1 MGAFP
6 ADKIRSLAIADV
18 VLVDLEIHVD
28 ARGHLYEVVHASDGF
43 VPTIA
48 QVYHVVD
55 PRPDTIRAFHAHE
68 RLHDWFHI
76 VHGSAIFGLVD
87 NREQSPTYQKALRLV
102 LTSRKPQLLV
112 VPPGVYHG
120 WMSLE
125 PNTIM
130 SSVASHEY
138 DRDQPDE
145 HRVPADHFDAL
156 FGGSPWRVEA
166 R

>member
-1 MGAFP
+1 M
-6 ADKIRSLAIADV
+6 
-18 VLVDLEIHVD
+18 
-28 ARGHLYEVVHASDGF
+28 VHASDGF

-48 QVYHVVD
+48 QVYHVHD
-55 PRPDTIRAFHAHE
+55 PRPDTVRAFHAHE

-87 NREQSPTYQKALRLV
+87 GREGGPTYQQVLRLV

-112 VPPGVYHG
+112 IPPGVYHG

-125 PNTIM
+125 PHTIM
-130 SSVASHEY
+130 TSIASHEY
-138 DRDQPDE
+138 DRDRPDE
-145 HRVPADHFDAL
+145 HRVPADHFDVL